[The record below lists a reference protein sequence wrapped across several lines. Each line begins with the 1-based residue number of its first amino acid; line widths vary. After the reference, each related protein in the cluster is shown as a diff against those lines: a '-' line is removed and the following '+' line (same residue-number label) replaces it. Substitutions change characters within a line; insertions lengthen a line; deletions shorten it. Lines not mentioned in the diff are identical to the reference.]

1 MDVLLGPMLSTIPQS
16 LKNIIPHS
24 ALPNSISPYQ
34 CWTSNKPLVVT
45 IHTFGCNA
53 TLAVPEKQCDKLSSH
68 SISRIHLGLAI
79 GKKVFIIFDPKNHKI
94 HKSHDVHFFEGPSDS
109 EQVTIKAPH
118 IKSHSHVVQRD
129 DNVDGSRDSDEVKTN
144 EGLQDDGA
152 GGVDAEVMS
161 GGIETPVEPC

>member
-68 SISRIHLGLAI
+68 SISRIHLVLAF
-79 GKKVFIIFDPKNHKI
+79 GNKVLIYFDPKNLK
-94 HKSHDVHFFEGPSDS
+94 FFMSLDF
-109 EQVTIKAPH
+109 
-118 IKSHSHVVQRD
+118 HSF
-129 DNVDGSRDSDEVKTN
+129 
-144 EGLQDDGA
+144 
-152 GGVDAEVMS
+152 
-161 GGIETPVEPC
+161 VES